1 MPAMNLRPHRFTVIS
16 FAVMLLDQA
25 FDLVVEFALPEGASR
40 LFILG
45 RMGITRPV
53 SPGGAVLDTAS
64 FFVVVTIIGVPF
76 LWWYKRHIVPDALY
90 RTAVVVVLGGLLGNL
105 ADSWRVG
112 HPVDYLRAGVSFNL
126 ADVAL
131 VVGTA
136 LLLYRILRPL
146 RGLRGE

>member
-1 MPAMNLRPHRFTVIS
+1 MPAMNWRPHRFTVIS
-16 FAVMLLDQA
+16 FALLLLDQA

-53 SPGGAVLDTAS
+53 SPGSAMLDTAS
-64 FFVVVTIIGVPF
+64 FFVVLTIIGVPF

-90 RTAVVVVLGGLLGNL
+90 RTAVAVFLGGLLGNL
-105 ADSWRVG
+105 ADGWRVG
-112 HPVDYLRAGVSFNL
+112 HPVDYLRAGVPFNL

-131 VVGTA
+131 VMGAV
-136 LLLYRILRPL
+136 LLFYRMLRPL
-146 RGLRGE
+146 RGLQGG

>member
-1 MPAMNLRPHRFTVIS
+1 MPAMNWQPHRFTVIS

-64 FFVVVTIIGVPF
+64 FFVVLTIIGVPF

-90 RTAVVVVLGGLLGNL
+90 LTAVAVFLGGLLGNL
-105 ADSWRVG
+105 ADGWRVG
-112 HPVDYLRAGVSFNL
+112 HPVDYLRAGISFNL
-126 ADVAL
+126 ADMAL
-131 VVGTA
+131 IVGGS
-136 LLLYRILRPL
+136 LLIFRVLKS
-146 RGLRGE
+146 EVKQHV

>member
-1 MPAMNLRPHRFTVIS
+1 MPAMVWRPNAFTLIS
-16 FAVMLLDQA
+16 FAVLLVDQA
-25 FDLVVEFALPEGASR
+25 FDLIVELALPEGASH

-53 SPGGAVLDTAS
+53 SPGSALFDTAS
-64 FFVVVTIIGVPF
+64 FFIVLTIIGMPF

-90 RTAVVVVLGGLLGNL
+90 RTAVVVFLGGLLGNL
-105 ADSWRVG
+105 ADGWRVG

-131 VVGTA
+131 VMGAA
-136 LLLYRILRPL
+136 LLFYRMLRPL
-146 RGLRGE
+146 RGLQRE